1 MCLKKKVCTILY
13 PRGHLHS
20 TLLNHQ
26 CIALL
31 IVFPMPLHNIPG
43 NDGIDLDS
51 RICKCGPL
59 RVNNSIVYSSSAV
72 RLCNKGR
79 DAIRAKKLTGEISAS
94 GVATPRCVC
103 NLRIH
108 FHQFG
113 GLIGRLC
120 KHPLCPT
127 VIAYLPNT
135 IPWEPAY
142 PEKKSI
148 NRRREWGLKGA
159 WEEQL
164 ASGETLC

>member
-79 DAIRAKKLTGEISAS
+79 DAIGAKKLTGEISAS

-103 NLRIH
+103 NSPGPCCIRAILAGVS
-108 FHQFG
+108 G
-113 GLIGRLC
+113 GAARA
-120 KHPLCPT
+120 KKAQKRYPR
-127 VIAYLPNT
+127 VQPN
-135 IPWEPAY
+135 IFPII
-142 PEKKSI
+142 S
-148 NRRREWGLKGA
+148 
-159 WEEQL
+159 
-164 ASGETLC
+164 